1 MEKKLT
7 IKNHSTRGKED
18 IELNNV
24 MNVPNTDENKPEMVN
39 KQEFIEK
46 ACKIY
51 RKHLIKFNP
60 ALKEFSTVLD
70 EYVNIFR
77 KQIKE

>member
-1 MEKKLT
+1 MT
-7 IKNHSTRGKED
+7 QED
-18 IELNNV
+18 
-24 MNVPNTDENKPEMVN
+24 KRPEMVN

-60 ALKEFSTVLD
+60 ILKEFSTVLD

>member
-1 MEKKLT
+1 MQPIKTFITINNENIMKEKS
-7 IKNHSTRGKED
+7 NEFNS
-18 IELNNV
+18 
-24 MNVPNTDENKPEMVN
+24 NTVENKPEMVN

-60 ALKEFSTVLD
+60 ALKEFSNALD

-77 KQIKE
+77 KQMEE

>member
-7 IKNHSTRGKED
+7 IKTHST
-18 IELNNV
+18 
-24 MNVPNTDENKPEMVN
+24 ENKLEMVN

-77 KQIKE
+77 KQINE

>member
-1 MEKKLT
+1 M
-7 IKNHSTRGKED
+7 INED
-18 IELNNV
+18 KV
-24 MNVPNTDENKPEMVN
+24 PEMVN

-46 ACKIY
+46 VCKIY
-51 RKHLIKFNP
+51 KKHLIKFNP

-77 KQIKE
+77 KQIEEF

>member
-1 MEKKLT
+1 M
-7 IKNHSTRGKED
+7 INED
-18 IELNNV
+18 KV
-24 MNVPNTDENKPEMVN
+24 PEMVN

-51 RKHLIKFNP
+51 KKHLIKFNP

-77 KQIKE
+77 KQIEEF

>member
-7 IKNHSTRGKED
+7 IKTHST
-18 IELNNV
+18 
-24 MNVPNTDENKPEMVN
+24 ENKPEMVN

-51 RKHLIKFNP
+51 RKHLMYWM
-60 ALKEFSTVLD
+60 SM
-70 EYVNIFR
+70 
-77 KQIKE
+77 